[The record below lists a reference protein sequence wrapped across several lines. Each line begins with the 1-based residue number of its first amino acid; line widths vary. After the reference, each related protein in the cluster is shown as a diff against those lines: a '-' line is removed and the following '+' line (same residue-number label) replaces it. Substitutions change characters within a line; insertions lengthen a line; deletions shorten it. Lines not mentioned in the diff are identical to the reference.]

1 MANKKVFKRGIKP
14 LNIYDLGGM
23 VNTSGIQEQINAQK
37 AYVSNSKDLD
47 SILQEYNTGLLNK
60 ISAKDLGAGKISAEA
75 ILGAAGSGASLGA
88 TFGANPIVAG
98 AGALVGIGT
107 SLFGNARK
115 NRNAKREANRLNNN
129 IAEANTAKL
138 NSLNNTVFNIDKQ
151 NDMTMA
157 ANYAANGGNLSFQHG
172 GEFSNGIMSINNG
185 GTHEQNPMEGVLMGV
200 DDKGTPNL
208 VEQGETIYKD
218 YVFSNRLIVPEEFKK
233 KYKLGNKDMTF
244 SEAVKKLQK
253 ESKERPNDTISKN
266 GLNRSMANLT
276 ETQENVKQQSL
287 QNMFQN
293 GGGLKKWRNNIG
305 WQQAHPIQNWA
316 TIPEQ
321 QNPVA
326 LEQPIKKATSSTQKQ
341 NTPKQSVVFNL
352 PAMQGLKMPSIPE
365 IPSEINLSNNVKE
378 SLNRPI
384 KEFSDTYSEDI
395 NKKTAKL
402 NELARK
408 APIIGSGLSVLSD
421 LTGLTN
427 KPDYSNIEN
436 IGNNITPVPSVDYN
450 PIGDYQAYNPFDRN
464 YYTNKLQANA
474 AASRRDIIN
483 QAGGNRATAMA
494 NLIAQDYN
502 AQTKLGEL
510 FHNSEEY
517 NQNQKLK
524 IGEFNRGTNQ
534 YNSQAAFN
542 AASQNAQIAAQ
553 NNQLLSSLGL
563 SKAQMKEAIKESSNI
578 NRSTNLTNLL
588 DNLGALGTENIMKDL
603 INKNPALLYNY
614 TGDYK
619 KKNGG
624 KLNKRK

>member
-23 VNTSGIQEQINAQK
+23 VDTSGIQEQINAQK

-208 VEQGETIYKD
+208 VEEGETIFND
-218 YVFSNRLIVPEEFKK
+218 YVFSNRLTVPEEFKK
-233 KYKLGNKDMTF
+233 KYKLGNKNMTF

-253 ESKERPNDTISKN
+253 ESKERPNDAISKN

-276 ETQENVKQQSL
+276 EIQENVKQQSL
-287 QNMFQN
+287 ENMFKE
-293 GGGLKKWRNNIG
+293 GGFLKNWRNNVG

-321 QNPVA
+321 QKPVDFV
-326 LEQPIKKATSSTQKQ
+326 QPIKKATSSTQGQ
-341 NTPKQSVVFNL
+341 NTPKQSIVFNL
-352 PAMQGLKMPSIPE
+352 PAMQGLELPSVPE
-365 IPSEINLSNNVKE
+365 IPSEIKLSKDVQE
-378 SLNRPI
+378 RLNAPI
-384 KEFSDTYSEDI
+384 KEYSDTYFENT
-395 NKKTAKL
+395 NKNL
-402 NELARK
+402 NEWARK

-436 IGNNITPVPSVDYN
+436 IGKNITPVPPIDYN

-502 AQTKLGEL
+502 TQTKMGEL
-510 FHNSEEY
+510 FQNSEEY

-563 SKAQMKEAIKESSNI
+563 SKAQMKEALKESSNT
-578 NRSTNLTNLL
+578 NRSANLTNLL

-603 INKNPALLYNY
+603 INKNPALLYTY
-614 TGDYK
+614 TGAYK

>member
-1 MANKKVFKRGIKP
+1 
-14 LNIYDLGGM
+14 
-23 VNTSGIQEQINAQK
+23 
-37 AYVSNSKDLD
+37 
-47 SILQEYNTGLLNK
+47 
-60 ISAKDLGAGKISAEA
+60 
-75 ILGAAGSGASLGA
+75 
-88 TFGANPIVAG
+88 
-98 AGALVGIGT
+98 
-107 SLFGNARK
+107 
-115 NRNAKREANRLNNN
+115 
-129 IAEANTAKL
+129 
-138 NSLNNTVFNIDKQ
+138 
-151 NDMTMA
+151 
-157 ANYAANGGNLSFQHG
+157 
-172 GEFSNGIMSINNG
+172 
-185 GTHEQNPMEGVLMGV
+185 
-200 DDKGTPNL
+200 
-208 VEQGETIYKD
+208 
-218 YVFSNRLIVPEEFKK
+218 
-233 KYKLGNKDMTF
+233 
-244 SEAVKKLQK
+244 
-253 ESKERPNDTISKN
+253 
-266 GLNRSMANLT
+266 MANLT
-276 ETQENVKQQSL
+276 EMQENVKQQSL
-287 QNMFQN
+287 QNMFRE
-293 GGGLKKWRNNIG
+293 GGDLKNWRNNIG

-321 QNPVA
+321 QKPVA
-326 LEQPIKKATSSTQKQ
+326 LEQPIKKVTSSTQKQ
-341 NTPKQSVVFNL
+341 NIPKQSVVFNL
-352 PAMQGLKMPSIPE
+352 PTMQGLKLPSVPE
-365 IPSEINLSNNVKE
+365 IPSEINLPNDVKE
-378 SLNRPI
+378 KLNRPI
-384 KEFSDTYSEDI
+384 KEFSDTYFKNI
-395 NKKTAKL
+395 NKK
-402 NELARK
+402 NEWLRK

-436 IGNNITPVPSVDYN
+436 IGNNITPVPSVDYS

-494 NLIAQDYN
+494 NLMAQDYN

-510 FHNSEEY
+510 FRNSEEY

-542 AASQNAQIAAQ
+542 AASQNAQIASQ

-578 NRSTNLTNLL
+578 NRSANFTNLL

-603 INKNPALLYNY
+603 INNNPALLYNY